1 MSRDEG
7 EGAAEPEAGGEEDI
21 GKGWQRLDA
30 WLWCARFVKT
40 KALARLLVGKGR
52 LRINRQPT
60 AKAHARLRPGD
71 VLTFPLGA
79 HVRVIRVVALA
90 ARRGPA
96 AAARLL
102 YQDLEPPRGGGESSQ
117 EAAPGTATPPLAQG

>member
-1 MSRDEG
+1 MSHDRDE
-7 EGAAEPEAGGEEDI
+7 AEPDEGGEEDA

-40 KALARLLVGKGR
+40 KALARLMIGKGR

-71 VLTFPLGA
+71 VLTFPLGPQ
-79 HVRVIRVVALA
+79 VRVIRVLALA
-90 ARRGPA
+90 GRRGPA
-96 AAARLL
+96 AEARTL
-102 YQDLEPPRGGGESSQ
+102 YEDLDPPQGRATDPGGGAQEPPRV
-117 EAAPGTATPPLAQG
+117 QG